1 LLSIEQPHLLPHLHQ
16 LKYGI
21 QPVIGPPGRSF
32 FVIKIS
38 KEAILAA
45 RIKNGLKV
53 YLFAD
58 DEGPA
63 SHLGIVTAFP
73 DDHDEP
79 TIVATTLFDGDDLLR
94 DVRTVL
100 SQPQFKLY
108 LFDEHD
114 RELMGVWVR
123 HRDVERFRREIGA
136 ATFAPFDLS
145 TFAVLANRLYQRFGI
160 RNATDEEA
168 AFTLSFGDRLYPDH
182 PAMMADLVR
191 EDPGPPQE
199 RDIAAMVGRSF
210 PADAIYVNPFRA
222 DTGKELTDVL
232 VVTDR
237 VMLLIEAKDSPNT
250 PLSLERTLDRK
261 RLTIQKQIV
270 KAANQLRGGL
280 TYAKEADGVVIVA
293 NAGPMCLP
301 LGGRQL
307 LGLIVVREMFDHDQQ
322 ENSDPV
328 LALVDDVK
336 LPVML
341 IDYPGLHAITT
352 NLRTPAGFLSALHDL
367 FDMALE
373 HGRFPRSVWN
383 GPPAGFQDPIKV

>member
-1 LLSIEQPHLLPHLHQ
+1 
-16 LKYGI
+16 
-21 QPVIGPPGRSF
+21 
-32 FVIKIS
+32 
-38 KEAILAA
+38 
-45 RIKNGLKV
+45 
-53 YLFAD
+53 
-58 DEGPA
+58 
-63 SHLGIVTAFP
+63 
-73 DDHDEP
+73 
-79 TIVATTLFDGDDLLR
+79 VATTLFDGDDLLR

-123 HRDVERFRREIGA
+123 HPDVERFRREIGS
-136 ATFAPFDLS
+136 ATFAPFNLS
-145 TFAVLANRLYQRFGI
+145 TFAALANRLYQRFGI
-160 RNATDEEA
+160 RNATDDEA
-168 AFTLSFGDRLYPDH
+168 AFTLNFGDRLYPDH

-199 RDIAAMVGRSF
+199 RDIAAMIGRSF
-210 PADAIYVNPFRA
+210 PADAIYLNPFRA
-222 DTGKELTDVL
+222 DTSKEFTDVL
-232 VVTDR
+232 VVTDQ

-250 PLSLERTLDRK
+250 PVSLERTLDRK

-270 KAANQLRGGL
+270 KATNQLRGSL
-280 TYAKEADGVVIVA
+280 TYAKETD
-293 NAGPMCLP
+293 AGPMSLP

-328 LALVDDVK
+328 FTLVDDIK

-341 IDYPGLHAITT
+341 IDYPGLHAVTT
-352 NLRTPAGFLSALHDL
+352 NRRTPASFLSALHDL

-383 GPPAGFQDPIKV
+383 GPPVDVQEATKV